1 MIKLFKNGK
10 YIGLK
15 HLESGNR
22 LKEDTP
28 EKLERLLI
36 DFLVKKEGKSP
47 ETLEITGN
55 YGNTLEVEIN
65 NLENREY
72 LIVHKSK
79 ISDAVWFELD
89 TTDKFLFW
97 FDNRNKNIDLEEYLD
112 KEKCYDFIEKYS
124 QKSGNILKSKNPCS
138 YVLEQYGNSIDLLK
152 DFLNE
157 DKVDLDLTR
166 IAKENPGVVLAKWDK
181 KTNIFNDYYI
191 FRVY

>member
-1 MIKLFKNGK
+1 MIKLFENGK
-10 YIGLK
+10 YTGIK
-15 HLESGNR
+15 NLENR
-22 LKEDTP
+22 KRIEEDTP

-55 YGNTLEVEIN
+55 YGNTLEVEIDN
-65 NLENREY
+65 RENREY

-79 ISDAVWFELD
+79 ILDEVWFELD
-89 TTDKFLFW
+89 TNDKFLFW

-166 IAKENPGVVLAKWDK
+166 IAKENPGLVLAKYDR
-181 KTNIFNDYYI
+181 KTNFFNDYYI

>member
-15 HLESGNR
+15 HLENR
-22 LKEDTP
+22 KRIEEDTP
-28 EKLERLLI
+28 EKLERLLT

-55 YGNTLEVEIN
+55 YGNTLEVEIGN
-65 NLENREY
+65 RENREY

-79 ISDAVWFELD
+79 ILDAVWFELD

-97 FDNRNKNIDLEEYLD
+97 FDNRNKNINLEEYLD
-112 KEKCYDFIEKYS
+112 KEKCYDFVEKYS
-124 QKSGNILKSKNPCS
+124 QKSGKILKSKNPCLV
-138 YVLEQYGNSIDLLK
+138 VLEKYGNSIDFLK

-166 IAKENPGVVLAKWDK
+166 IAKENPGLVLAKYDR
-181 KTNIFNDYYI
+181 KTNPFSDYYI